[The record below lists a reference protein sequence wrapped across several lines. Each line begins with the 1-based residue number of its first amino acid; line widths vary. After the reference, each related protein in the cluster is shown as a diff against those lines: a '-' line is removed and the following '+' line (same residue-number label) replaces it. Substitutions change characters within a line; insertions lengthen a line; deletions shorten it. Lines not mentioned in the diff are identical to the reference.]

1 MIEGIKLGLELYA
14 KNEDKERIKNA
25 LKENLY
31 REIRYNAA
39 IFDEINKESEDIGK
53 LVSLL
58 KTDFYDYIKNALVIL
73 DDVIGDI
80 EVNFDDEKI
89 TNKNYTKW
97 TKDIKNETALIE
109 RAYLRIT
116 VLKSLATV
124 GITKRKISYQYAKYL
139 LLALKK
145 NIELDLRTGKV

>member
-1 MIEGIKLGLELYA
+1 M
-14 KNEDKERIKNA
+14 KNV

-58 KTDFYDYIKNALVIL
+58 KTDFFDYIKNALVIL
-73 DDVIGDI
+73 DDIIGDVG
-80 EVNFDDEKI
+80 VNFDNDNI

-97 TKDIKNETALIE
+97 AKDIKNKTALIE
-109 RAYLRIT
+109 RTYLRIT
-116 VLKSLATV
+116 VSKSLATV
-124 GITKRKISYQYAKYL
+124 GITKTNISYQYAKYL

-145 NIELDLRTGKV
+145 KIELGLKKSKA

>member
-124 GITKRKISYQYAKYL
+124 GITKRKNSYQYAKYL